1 MFICSSGRSLFR
13 LLLSGG
19 IGNSTA
25 KAFKS
30 YLQAEHIALSP
41 NIKGWMLLE
50 AGFDTLRHLRRWQ
63 VRHGKSVMLSF
74 MAKEFWLGVDPQA
87 HSDDVMRVT
96 VDSLLSMWGLLAFTK
111 CPEKFMAV

>member
-30 YLQAEHIALSP
+30 YLQAEHIVLSP

-50 AGFDTLRHLRRWQ
+50 AGFDTLRHPEALASATWKECDAFIS
-63 VRHGKSVMLSF
+63 GKEILTGCRPTGS
-74 MAKEFWLGVDPQA
+74 Q
-87 HSDDVMRVT
+87 R
-96 VDSLLSMWGLLAFTK
+96 
-111 CPEKFMAV
+111 